1 MSATTCIRT
10 PARPVPA
17 ASISQ
22 TRKARILRARIFKAR
37 IFKARIFKARI
48 FKAEWTKLRT
58 LPSTWRTAALNLAL
72 GIGFSVA
79 VSFSQISQW
88 HTMTAQQRQVFDPTS
103 ASMSGVMIAAV
114 VLGTLAVRTV
124 TAEYSTGM
132 IRSTF
137 AAMPARRLVLAAK
150 AATVAAFAF
159 PVTLLGNLGGFE
171 LGQRI
176 FAGRHAAVTIGHP
189 GVLRAM
195 VFGAVAVS
203 LVAVIGVGVGG
214 LIRHTAGAATTL
226 ALIII
231 GGLTVGQFLPA
242 GWRQYLPG
250 IATQAAVTVHRSAG
264 LLHPGTAIMVLAVYA
279 AITVGAASLR
289 VAHRDA

>member
-1 MSATTCIRT
+1 MSATTYISIPVRT
-10 PARPVPA
+10 SRA
-17 ASISQ
+17 ALIS
-22 TRKARILRARIFKAR
+22 RALKARILKAR
-37 IFKARIFKARI
+37 IL
-48 FKAEWTKLRT
+48 KAEWTKLRT
-58 LPSTWRTAALNLAL
+58 LPSTWRTAALTLTL
-72 GIGFSVA
+72 GIGFGVA
-79 VSFSQISQW
+79 VSFSQMSQW
-88 HTMTAQQRQVFDPTS
+88 HTMPARQRQVFDPTS
-103 ASMSGVMIAAV
+103 ASLSGVMIAAV
-114 VLGTLAVRTV
+114 VLGALAVRTV

-137 AAMPARRLVLAAK
+137 SAMPARRLVLAAK

-159 PVTLLGNLGGFE
+159 PVTLLGNVAGFE

-176 FAGRHAAVTIGHP
+176 FAGQHVAVSIGHP

-195 VFGAVAVS
+195 FFGAVAVS
-203 LVAVIGVGVGG
+203 LVAVIGVGIGG

-264 LLHPGTAIMVLAVYA
+264 LLRPGTAIVVLAVYA
-279 AITVGAASLR
+279 AITLGAASLR
-289 VAHRDA
+289 VSHRDA